1 MCGTGNGA
9 LGGTLKV
16 EVNLGALRRSKWY
29 EYLVRFAFGGAVTVL
44 AGVIANHYCP
54 NIGGLFLAFPAIFPA
69 TATLLEK
76 HEKQKEPSY
85 LRARQVAG
93 IDAAGAS
100 MGSIGL
106 MAFAIIIWQ
115 GLSRHSLT
123 AVLAVS
129 IVAWL
134 LVAVA
139 VWSIRKTWLRKLRL
153 TRGRK

>member
-1 MCGTGNGA
+1 M
-9 LGGTLKV
+9 KV
-16 EVNLGALRRSKWY
+16 DVILGALRRSKWY
-29 EYLVRFAFGGAVTVL
+29 EYLVRFAFGGAVTVI
-44 AGVIANHYCP
+44 AGVIANHYGP

-76 HEKQKEPSY
+76 HEKQKEPGY

-100 MGSIGL
+100 MGSLGL
-106 MAFAIIIWQ
+106 VVFAIMVWQ
-115 GLSRHSLT
+115 GLTRDSLT

-129 IVAWL
+129 IVGWL
-134 LVAVA
+134 VVAVGA
-139 VWSIRKTWLRKLRL
+139 WWIRKRWLRRLRL

>member
-1 MCGTGNGA
+1 M
-9 LGGTLKV
+9 KV
-16 EVNLGALRRSKWY
+16 EVNLGALKRSKGY
-29 EYLVRFAFGGAVTVL
+29 EYVVRFAFGGAVTVL
-44 AGVIANHYCP
+44 AGVIANHYGP

-76 HEKQKEPSY
+76 HEKQTEPSY
-85 LRARQVAG
+85 LRAREVAG

-106 MAFAIIIWQ
+106 IAFAIIIWQ
-115 GLSRHSLT
+115 GLTRHSLT

-139 VWSIRKTWLRKLRL
+139 AWWIRKTWLRRLRL

>member
-1 MCGTGNGA
+1 M
-9 LGGTLKV
+9 KV

-44 AGVIANHYCP
+44 AGVIANHYGP

-85 LRARQVAG
+85 LRAREVAG

-106 MAFAIIIWQ
+106 IAFAIIIWQ
-115 GLSRHSLT
+115 GLTRHSLT

-139 VWSIRKTWLRKLRL
+139 AWWIRKTWLRRLRL

>member
-1 MCGTGNGA
+1 
-9 LGGTLKV
+9 
-16 EVNLGALRRSKWY
+16 
-29 EYLVRFAFGGAVTVL
+29 VTVL
-44 AGVIANHYCP
+44 AGVIANHYGP

-85 LRARQVAG
+85 LRAREVAG

-100 MGSIGL
+100 MESIGL
-106 MAFAIIIWQ
+106 ILFAIIIWQ
-115 GLSRHSLT
+115 GLTRHSLT

-139 VWSIRKTWLRKLRL
+139 AWWIRKTWLRRLRL
-153 TRGRK
+153 TRGRKMNCKSEEIR